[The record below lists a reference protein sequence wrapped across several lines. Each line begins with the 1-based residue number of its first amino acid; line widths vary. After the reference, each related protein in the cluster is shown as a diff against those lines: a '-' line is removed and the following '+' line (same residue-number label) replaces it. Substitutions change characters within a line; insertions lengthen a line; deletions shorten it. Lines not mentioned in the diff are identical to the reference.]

1 MIKTCLVEALKRK
14 IYKLNMFL
22 NNFKVNFYFFKI
34 EMIWKHVLSISLQI
48 IQVWNQAP
56 TSITPS

>member
-34 EMIWKHVLSISLQI
+34 
-48 IQVWNQAP
+48 
-56 TSITPS
+56 